1 MSTPGDVV
9 GLAAARYPWRHLVAD
24 SREWPVNP
32 CFLDAKGAE
41 RKRMRRQ
48 VIQFV
53 RELTANQ
60 CPQFLAVALASC
72 KFVVAES
79 TIEEW
84 LARMETAPPGTA
96 EVPTVKPPG
105 RPPKAWKRPGA
116 DDAYQLYRAAYLSAD
131 KPNSAA
137 CWRRVNT
144 YADERGWTIPSEVC
158 FRRRLRQETPGER

>member
-1 MSTPGDVV
+1 MSTPGDLV
-9 GLAAARYPWRHLVAD
+9 GLAAARYPWGHLVAD

-32 CFLDAKGAE
+32 CFLDTKGVE
-41 RKRMRRQ
+41 RKRMRSQ

-53 RELTANQ
+53 RGLVANQ
-60 CPQFLAVALASC
+60 CPQSLAVTLASC
-72 KFVVAES
+72 KFIVAES

-84 LARMETAPPGTA
+84 LARVEAAPPGAT
-96 EVPTVKPPG
+96 EVPTKPLG

-116 DDAYQLYRAAYLSAD
+116 EDAYQLYRAAYVSAD

-144 YADERGWTIPSEVC
+144 YADERGWIIPGEAY